1 MVYTL
6 VFGVI
11 LRVSFGSVSG
21 SSAHADYAVNFFC
34 GLLIFNFFAGPVGR
48 SAGLMV
54 SNVNY
59 VKRVVFPLEVLPVS
73 AVYAN
78 LVDVASGLVILLAA
92 LILFQS
98 GLSPSALYFPILL
111 IPLAFLTLGFSWFI
125 SAIWVFLRDVGQAV
139 AVLLQ
144 LVFFMTPVIYPLSA
158 APESLR
164 TVLRLNPL
172 TIIVENARRVLIEG
186 HPPEWTWLIVVTI
199 ASLAVFQL
207 GYIWFMMSKR
217 AFADV
222 I

>member
-1 MVYTL
+1 
-6 VFGVI
+6 
-11 LRVSFGSVSG
+11 
-21 SSAHADYAVNFFC
+21 
-34 GLLIFNFFAGPVGR
+34 
-48 SAGLMV
+48 MV

-125 SAIWVFLRDVGQAV
+125 SAIGVFLRDVGQAV

-207 GYIWFMMSKR
+207 GYLWFMMSKR